1 MFNNRVEELRA
12 ALSGVSRVLILP
24 HNDPDP
30 DAIASALG
38 LSYFLAEKF
47 QLESG
52 IIYKGFIGRAENRAL
67 VKYLGEP
74 LFRLQKGSIQAG
86 EAVALVDTQPGAGNN
101 PLPEGHTPA
110 IVIDHHS
117 LAAGTGSALYADVR
131 PELGSTST
139 ILVEYLKDA
148 EIELPTHLATALF
161 YGIKSDTKGLSRNTK
176 SDDVSAYFYLQTR
189 IDVNALAGIEQAQV
203 PLAYFKSLDN
213 AIHAAKIY
221 DKEILTAY
229 LGELTYPDQCAEIA
243 DLLMRLRGINWVF
256 CMGVFNKEF
265 ILSVRTLSRMKGAGK
280 LVRDILKDKG
290 AAGGHGMMAAGHIE
304 LKVGDDPGQIAAI
317 LEVDILRHL
326 KGTADIPYIAMM

>member
-1 MFNNRVEELRA
+1 MPINHIENLRA
-12 ALSGVSRVLILP
+12 VLAGVSRVLILP

-38 LSYFLAEKF
+38 LSHLLAEKF

-52 IIYKGFIGRAENRAL
+52 ISYKGFIGRAENRAL

-74 LFRLQKGSIQAG
+74 LFRLSKGGIQTG
-86 EAVALVDTQPGAGNN
+86 EVVALVDTQPGAGNN
-101 PLPEGHTPA
+101 PLPEGYTPA

-131 PELGSTST
+131 PELGATST
-139 ILVEYLKDA
+139 ILVEYLEEA
-148 EIELPTHLATALF
+148 EIELPAHLATALF
-161 YGIKSDTKGLSRNTK
+161 YGIKTDTKGLSRNAK
-176 SDDVSAYFYLQTR
+176 PEDVSAYFYLQTR

-221 DKEILTAY
+221 DKEILIAY
-229 LGELTYPDQCAEIA
+229 LGESTYPDQCAEIA

-290 AAGGHGMMAAGHIE
+290 AAGGHGMMAAGHID
-304 LKVGDDPGQIAAI
+304 LKVGDDPGQIAAN
-317 LEVDILRHL
+317 LEVNILRYL
-326 KGTADIPYIAMM
+326 KGTPDIPYIAMM